1 MQCDMWT
8 YMSHCIYA
16 KFTFIAQTAHCRL
29 INFKLSLINLPIIWE
44 IKIENNEND
53 TRHAEK

>member
-1 MQCDMWT
+1 
-8 YMSHCIYA
+8 MSHCIYA